1 MLDGDAKRCLVEPRS
16 IVLTESLANKY
27 FNEEDPMGKL
37 IESGDGN
44 TYQVTGIIED
54 VPINSHLRFDGL
66 ISATTIS
73 DQVGADQFNSME
85 PGRFWNIGVYAYLLL
100 NENATMDSI
109 HANSLISMQNI

>member
-1 MLDGDAKRCLVEPRS
+1 
-16 IVLTESLANKY
+16 
-27 FNEEDPMGKL
+27 MGKL

-100 NENATMDSI
+100 MKMQLWIAYMP
-109 HANSLISMQNI
+109 NSLISMQNI